1 MKSKK
6 QARIWARL
14 CALALIAVMLLTSA
28 YAGGV
33 IPPTEA
39 EAAAKE
45 TFAHV
50 VSIKAQ
56 KILQDHNGEAQALS
70 AEQFTF
76 QLTQRDG
83 TVVSTATNDAQGN
96 INFSIG
102 YQKDELPKGSGS
114 LTEWNSNPTK
124 YTYYIS
130 EQPGEDDNI
139 QYDDTQYKV
148 TVTLSQQRE
157 WTTSYPFFS
166 YYYRTD
172 SITYSVNNIPKNEVT
187 FTNIIRDGGT
197 VEPDP
202 DASLGEPARRKY
214 IEANEDGTYQLSL
227 DVTGK
232 TKENQ
237 QITKHPV
244 DIILVIDR
252 SGSMKRQ
259 LDNDNNASQ
268 NDDSRMKIVQD
279 RANEMIN
286 QLLPSNQPHNNEMA
300 IVSFS
305 GSDDGK
311 QWNDA
316 TTNQNWT
323 SDAEALTRTVRS
335 LSSDGGTNWE
345 AGLRNANE
353 LLEKARPNA
362 MTFVV
367 FLSDGDPTYYYNSDG
382 NTAGEGSKYDATAYT
397 HAINEADKI
406 KNSVRFYSI
415 GVGPKE
421 NNEKMEAFAQDL
433 QTNGKNAKYFS
444 GDDENAL
451 NNAFENITTEILTSG
466 YTNVTITDTLS
477 EYAEFVNVDA
487 GGTGITVT
495 RTNKDGTIEP
505 VPNSDYEL
513 TVNPD
518 TKEVSIRWLK
528 ILEDGVTYTISF
540 TVKPS
545 QKAIDA
551 YIQNGGAY
559 PDDIVG
565 EAGTGDTDG
574 KPGFYSNA
582 TATLTYNGDGNDQT
596 IDYSKPVIQ
605 IQTTTIPVEK
615 IWDDRGNTA
624 HRSDSITAE
633 LYYKESKIP
642 YGSVTLKEANGWQ
655 NKFTN
660 IPVGSEDKFI
670 VKENMTDD
678 QSSYYESTI
687 TSDGKTGFTIT
698 NTLKVAS
705 FTIKKVDKE
714 NPDKPLEG
722 ATFELVKADEN
733 WDPIDQENP
742 VAIEATGEDGKATF
756 NDIPFGNYLLYETK
770 APAGYKLPKDPVRV
784 TVKAGMVTLMNVSGE
799 TIGTVTPPT
808 EGESTSQ
815 PYVTIPNKENDKLPV
830 AGGAGTLWFTGGGL
844 ALAGAAALLYFKQH
858 RKKGEE

>member
-39 EAAAKE
+39 EAASAAAEGKNTALAAE
-45 TFAHV
+45 TV
-50 VSIKAQ
+50 
-56 KILQDHNGEAQALS
+56 D
-70 AEQFTF
+70 
-76 QLTQRDG
+76 
-83 TVVSTATNDAQGN
+83 
-96 INFSIG
+96 
-102 YQKDELPKGSGS
+102 
-114 LTEWNSNPTK
+114 
-124 YTYYIS
+124 S
-130 EQPGEDDNI
+130 ESPED
-139 QYDDTQYKV
+139 
-148 TVTLSQQRE
+148 
-157 WTTSYPFFS
+157 
-166 YYYRTD
+166 
-172 SITYSVNNIPKNEVT
+172 
-187 FTNIIRDGGT
+187 
-197 VEPDP
+197 
-202 DASLGEPARRKY
+202 SLGEPVHRKY
-214 IEANEDGTYQLSL
+214 IKDNGDGTYQLSL

-232 TKENQ
+232 TMTQTETEQ
-237 QITKHPV
+237 RPV
-244 DIILVIDR
+244 DVILVVDK
-252 SGSMKRQ
+252 SGSMKNKIEEGRQ
-259 LDNDNNASQ
+259 QPTRLAVIQYLVKNMATELLPTGTQ
-268 NDDSRMKIVQD
+268 NRMSVVTFSSATTSGDEDDSYVQT
-279 RANEMIN
+279 RY
-286 QLLPSNQPHNNEMA
+286 
-300 IVSFS
+300 
-305 GSDDGK
+305 K
-311 QWNDA
+311 YKDA
-316 TTNQNWT
+316 QTQQGWT
-323 SDAEALTRTVRS
+323 SSEASIHNAINNITPS
-335 LSSDGGTNWE
+335 GGTNWE
-345 AGLRNANE
+345 AGLYEANKLISSRRE
-353 LLEKARPNA
+353 DAL
-362 MTFVV
+362 TFVV
-367 FLSDGDPTYYYNSDG
+367 FLSDGDPTFRYTDSNWSGGWLYGDASGAGYTQGTGNSDPNSNNYNHALIEAEKIPNDVKFFSVSIG
-382 NTAGEGSKYDATAYT
+382 GDADKMQNFANDLEQKGKDATYY
-397 HAINEADKI
+397 D
-406 KNSVRFYSI
+406 
-415 GVGPKE
+415 
-421 NNEKMEAFAQDL
+421 
-433 QTNGKNAKYFS
+433 GKDAS
-444 GDDENAL
+444 SLENA
-451 NNAFENITTEILTSG
+451 FDSIIETITTSG

-477 EYAEFVNVDA
+477 EYAEFVHVDA
-487 GGTGITVT
+487 NGTGITVT

-528 ILEDGVTYTISF
+528 MLEDDVTYTISF

-565 EAGTGDTDG
+565 DTGTGDTAG
-574 KPGFYSNA
+574 KQGFYSNA

-615 IWDDRGNTA
+615 IWDDQRNTA
-624 HRSDSITAE
+624 HRSDFITAE
-633 LYYKESKIP
+633 LYYKESESP
-642 YGSVTLKEANGWQ
+642 YGSVTLKEANGWKDQ
-655 NKFTN
+655 FAK

-687 TSDGKTGFTIT
+687 TGDGKTGFTIT

-714 NPDKPLEG
+714 NPDKSLEG
-722 ATFELVKADEN
+722 ATFELVKAAEN
-733 WDPIDQENP
+733 WEPIDQENP
-742 VAIEATGEDGKATF
+742 VAIEATKEDGKATF

-784 TVKAGMVTLMNVSGE
+784 TVEAGMVTLMNVNGE

-815 PYVTIPNKENDKLPV
+815 PDVTIPNKENDKLPV

-844 ALAGAAALLYFKQH
+844 ALAGAAALLYFKQR